1 MRERRAEENAKEK
14 KTSSS
19 FDVFPLSRAFPAST
33 SDAVRDVRGVRAARK
48 TPSRVDRFKAVG
60 VVRDARF
67 RRSDRKER
75 GSVDAEAEGVVR
87 AEPSFARNG
96 ANVRN
101 FSKPRAFLRGV
112 RPSRCLGVRR
122 RRRARARSGGTRRRG
137 TLHVARRHERDRRR
151 RRRAI
156 RRAGPDSTPVT
167 GASRRDRT
175 DARSRRRSIESAYAV
190 PGVTTLFAPARGER
204 RQTVREASWSRGV
217 VESCRKESQKVP

>member
-1 MRERRAEENAKEK
+1 MRERRAEENAEEK
-14 KTSSS
+14 KTTSS

-48 TPSRVDRFKAVG
+48 TPSRVDRVGSVG

-67 RRSDRKER
+67 RDRKER
-75 GSVDAEAEGVVR
+75 GSNAEAEGVVR

-96 ANVRN
+96 ANFRN
-101 FSKPRAFLRGV
+101 LFFSKPRAFAV
-112 RPSRCLGVRR
+112 RPSRRLGVRR

-156 RRAGPDSTPVT
+156 RRAGPDATPVT

-175 DARSRRRSIESAYAV
+175 DARSRRRSIESAYAA